1 LTEFL
6 NKESSRRLCSSN
18 IIDTCKCD
26 FNLLIKFTVHYS
38 SKGLNM
44 IKLENKTVLITGA
57 SAGIGKACA
66 LAFAEVGANLLLTAR
81 RVERLNKLAEELVT
95 IHGIKVKPIELDVR
109 NHNEVKNILSSFE
122 DEWKNIDVLINNA
135 GLARG
140 FSKIYEGNISD
151 WEEMIDTNI
160 KGLLYVTRQ
169 ILPIMV
175 ERQRGHIINIGS
187 VAGHETYPLGN
198 VYAATKFAVNALTKS
213 IRMDVL
219 DKNIKV
225 STVDPG
231 LVETEF
237 SVVRFSG
244 DEEKASN
251 VYKGIIP
258 LTAEDIADAVL
269 FCTTRA
275 DHVNINEIILTPLA
289 QASPIMVHRKQ

>member
-1 LTEFL
+1 M
-6 NKESSRRLCSSN
+6 N
-18 IIDTCKCD
+18 
-26 FNLLIKFTVHYS
+26 
-38 SKGLNM
+38 
-44 IKLENKTVLITGA
+44 KLENKTVLITGA

-66 LAFAEVGANLLLTAR
+66 EAFADANANLLLAAR
-81 RVERLNKLAEELVT
+81 RVERLNEFAEELVSK
-95 IHGIKVKPIELDVR
+95 HGIKVKTIKLDIR
-109 NHNEVKNILSSFE
+109 NNNEVINTLSSLD

-140 FSKIYEGNISD
+140 FSKIYEGKIDD

-169 ILPIMV
+169 VLPKMV
-175 ERQRGHIINIGS
+175 EQQRGHIINIGS

-198 VYAATKFAVNALTKS
+198 VYAATKFAVDALTKS

-244 DEEKASN
+244 DEEKAIN

-269 FCTTRA
+269 FCATRA
-275 DHVNINEIILTPLA
+275 EHVNINEIILTPLA
-289 QASPIMVHRKQ
+289 QASPTMVHRK

>member
-1 LTEFL
+1 M
-6 NKESSRRLCSSN
+6 K
-18 IIDTCKCD
+18 
-26 FNLLIKFTVHYS
+26 
-38 SKGLNM
+38 
-44 IKLENKTVLITGA
+44 KLENNIVFITGA

-66 LAFAEVGANLLLTAR
+66 IAFAEEGADLLLAAR
-81 RVERLNKLAEELVT
+81 RVERLKELAEEL
-95 IHGIKVKPIELDVR
+95 IGKHKIKVNTIKLDVR
-109 NHNEVKNILSSFE
+109 NRNEVKDTLTSLN
-122 DEWKNIDVLINNA
+122 DEWKNIDILINNA

-140 FSKIYEGNISD
+140 FNKIYEGKIDD

-169 ILPIMV
+169 VLPKMV
-175 ERQRGHIINIGS
+175 EQQRGHIINIGS
-187 VAGHETYPLGN
+187 VAGHETYPMGN
-198 VYAATKFAVNALTKS
+198 VYAATKFAVDALTKS

-269 FCTTRA
+269 YCATRA
-275 DHVNINEIILTPLA
+275 EHVNINEIILTPLS
-289 QASPIMVHRKQ
+289 QASPTMVHRKT